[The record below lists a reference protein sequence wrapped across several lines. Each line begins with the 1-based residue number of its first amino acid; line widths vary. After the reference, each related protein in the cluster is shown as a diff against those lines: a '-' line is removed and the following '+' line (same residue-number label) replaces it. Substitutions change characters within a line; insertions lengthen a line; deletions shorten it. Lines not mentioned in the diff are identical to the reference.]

1 MIREEEF
8 YFDLESGNDDEVDRV
23 SPARGSWRSSQQP
36 HGGSIEIFLTTRVQ
50 ICDKSLQWSSTGGSL
65 QPGGFDSRT
74 LQIRAETVRT
84 ISKKNGER
92 WMGFINEKIPLSKCF
107 GV

>member
-8 YFDLESGNDDEVDRV
+8 YFDLEPGNDDQVDIV
-23 SPARGSWRSSQQP
+23 SPARGSLQSSPQP
-36 HGGSIEIFLTTRVQ
+36 HGGSIEIFFTTRVQ

-65 QPGGFDSRT
+65 RPGGFDLWS
-74 LQIRAETVRT
+74 LQLRAETVRA
-84 ISKKNGER
+84 ISKMNGER
-92 WMGFINEKIPLSKCF
+92 RMGFINEKLPLSKCL